1 MLMASSWFN
10 SRFMVDIGRK
20 LNNNVDEGNLLIGQD
35 LSTSLDK
42 LNVAL
47 VIIRRI
53 FFFPKNL
60 VVLHIF

>member
-1 MLMASSWFN
+1 
-10 SRFMVDIGRK
+10 MVDIGRK